1 MRWVADANKTD
12 GDRPMNDDAL
22 REKAREAI
30 RAGKLPNRR
39 PIRSWGGPG
48 AGARCTICG
57 ALVTLDELELEIEF
71 ARDGDAGRDEHHV
84 HVPCFT
90 AWETEV
96 QKLEGPA
103 AAPSA
108 SGKQQSTHFAA
119 RSGPP
124 VSISTLSLGVL
135 PERVGDGK
143 ILNREYLPADKRRS
157 T

>member
-1 MRWVADANKTD
+1 
-12 GDRPMNDDAL
+12 MNDDAL

-30 RAGKLPNRR
+30 QAGKLPNRR

-48 AGARCTICG
+48 AGAPCTICG

-90 AWETEV
+90 AWETEL
-96 QKLEGPA
+96 QKLEGPTA
-103 AAPSA
+103 VPSA
-108 SGKQQSTHFAA
+108 NGNQQPTYFAA
-119 RSGPP
+119 SADPP
-124 VSISTLSLGVL
+124 VPISTVSLGVL
-135 PERVGDGK
+135 PEGVGDGK
-143 ILNREYLPADKRRS
+143 IRNRGYAPADKRRS